1 MEDGNFF
8 NVRTV
13 SRTHRNKRE
22 KRRQPNK
29 GWKSRRSVGEQGEPT
44 GRAEREGAADE
55 SANQGR
61 KGLTGLLGEGVSPGV
76 GGQPDVAMWGHR
88 DEGPETGLQ
97 QADTA
102 GQEEP
107 HKEPQ
112 GQKLILGLLMKAISQ
127 NRGGIQGADGPLAQ
141 PFARGEDLTA
151 QVKIESCCVPLL
163 PALCPQVPTTCP
175 LLIMYLF
182 LWILLACNIVFV
194 SGMQGN
200 DSLSVSTAE

>member
-1 MEDGNFF
+1 MCEQSREPTETKGKRGDNPTKAGRAEGASGN
-8 NVRTV
+8 
-13 SRTHRNKRE
+13 KA
-22 KRRQPNK
+22 
-29 GWKSRRSVGEQGEPT
+29 EPT
-44 GRAEREGAADE
+44 GRAKGEGAADE
-55 SANQGR
+55 SADQGR

-76 GGQPDVAMWGHR
+76 GRQPDVAMWGHR

-112 GQKLILGLLMKAISQ
+112 GQKLILGLLMKGISQ
-127 NRGGIQGADGPLAQ
+127 NREGIQGADGPLAQ